1 LPFKLG
7 EKLNEPISMYL
18 SDIFSAPAN
27 LADIP
32 AISIPSGKN
41 EQGLPFGIQITA
53 PFLRED
59 ILFTIGKDFEKEV

>member
-1 LPFKLG
+1 
-7 EKLNEPISMYL
+7 MYL

-32 AISIPSGKN
+32 AISIPSGKT
-41 EQGLPFGIQITA
+41 ESGLSFGIQITA

-59 ILFTIGKDFEKEV
+59 ILFTIGKDFEKLI